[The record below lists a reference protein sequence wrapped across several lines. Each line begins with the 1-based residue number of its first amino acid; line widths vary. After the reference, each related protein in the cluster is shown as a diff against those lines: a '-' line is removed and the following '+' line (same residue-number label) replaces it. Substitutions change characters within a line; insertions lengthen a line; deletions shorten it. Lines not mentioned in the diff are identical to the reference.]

1 MMMWFKAPKAARP
14 PKPAL
19 PGLLPLEDRTTP
31 TVTAVFNTNALSVVG
46 DANPNA
52 IVVTADAT
60 GNLQVTNNGAAV
72 AIRTIAGTPTAKA
85 LTQVT
90 VDAKGG
96 NDSITLTKAL
106 NTLDAN
112 GKLAA
117 APNAVLIGGGG
128 DDAITPQIGGFVGG
142 VVGNPV
148 VGNVIEMGGAGNDTL
163 TSGFGNDIM
172 LGEGGNDTLVWLPG
186 TLIDHYDGGDGN
198 DTGVIVGNDNPI
210 NGSNGDTF
218 VLGKD
223 SANPGDVLFQR
234 TNLIPFTVTM
244 TGVENVSLKTQGGND
259 RVIINDL
266 GGTAVKNVFVDAG
279 AGDDVIDASAMVTS
293 SIKVVALGGD
303 GNDTITGGAGADV
316 LDGGNGDDVIIS
328 SNKDG
333 KMDILI
339 GGAGADKFTVR
350 KVAANADVVADFT
363 TADGDLIYTIT

>member
-1 MMMWFKAPKAARP
+1 MMMWFKAPKAHA
-14 PKPAL
+14 PKPFL

-31 TVTAVFNTNALSVVG
+31 TVTAVFNTNTLSVLG
-46 DANPNA
+46 DANANA
-52 IVVTADAT
+52 IVVTADT
-60 GNLQVTNNGAAV
+60 GGNLQVTNNGANV
-72 AIRTIAGTPTAKA
+72 AIRTVSGTPTVKA

-96 NDSITLTKAL
+96 DDSITLTKAL

-128 DDAITPQIGGFVGG
+128 NDTLTPQIGGFVGG
-142 VVGNPV
+142 VVGNAV
-148 VGNVIEMGGAGNDTL
+148 VGNVIEMGGSGNDTL

-172 LGEGGNDTLVWLPG
+172 LGEGGNDTLVWIPG
-186 TLIDHYDGGDGN
+186 TLNDHYDGGDGN
-198 DTGVIVGNDNPI
+198 DTGVIIGNDTAI

-234 TNLIPFTVTM
+234 TNLVPFTVTM
-244 TGVENVSLKTQGGND
+244 TGIENVSMKTQGGND
-259 RVIINDL
+259 RVTINDL

-279 AGDDVIDASAMVTS
+279 AGDDVIDASAMLTS
-293 SIKVVALGGD
+293 SIKVVEIGGD
-303 GNDTITGGAGADV
+303 GNDTLIGGAGADV
-316 LDGGNGDDVIIS
+316 LDGGGGNDTIVS

-333 KMDILI
+333 KMDVLI
-339 GGAGADKFTVR
+339 GGAGADTFTVR
-350 KVAANADVVADFT
+350 KVSAVADVVADFT
-363 TADGDLIYTIT
+363 SADGDMILTIT